1 MTFFIVV
8 FGALT
13 FLAGVVILAN
23 PENVFG
29 LLRKNITKIEIQIL
43 AVAIRLVLG
52 IFLVYQSGG
61 SKYPFV
67 IEIIGWLS
75 VFAAVIFAVIGRSN
89 FINLMS
95 WALLRTN
102 YLGRIGGL
110 IASAFGI
117 FLIHAF
123 I

>member
-13 FLAGVVILAN
+13 FLAGIAILAN

-29 LLRKNITKIEIQIL
+29 LLRKKIAKIEIQIL

-52 IFLVYQSGG
+52 IFLVYQSGD

-110 IASAFGI
+110 VASAFGG